1 MKYGIMI
8 SAVIVCMS
16 CSGINAN
23 ERDTMVTV
31 KIDVDKV
38 LEENFLGVGVQC
50 SGYPWFDVSDADWK
64 KVFERMDYLK
74 MPFTRIMVDWTSFFE
89 GLDADG
95 SPQYTFESPK
105 MRNTYKL
112 LDYCQA
118 KDITVMFGQWGWVN
132 TALHADGQNWDVSP
146 DSKLHARMS
155 ADLIDYVVNK
165 KGYTCI
171 RWFDPINEP
180 DGYWSSCDGDWPLWT
195 RVAKQL
201 HQELITRG
209 LDKKITISGPGAF
222 GPRISKARDD
232 KELHEVIAAYGEPW
246 ISKAL
251 DDKEL
256 HEVIAVYNEHKYLLN
271 WTVVAGQLETQTRQ
285 QVGGIQTKDPGK
297 QYFVGELGFLDGKSK
312 VDQNVEVKN
321 FWYGVSMAD
330 ASIQLMRG
338 GASGFLAWYLD
349 DAMHWKGDSD
359 GPIEQASNAYER
371 RKIWGM
377 WNIIGAEH
385 GDPEDEAP
393 RPWFYTWSQ
402 LSRNFPAGAK
412 ILDVPPTGIDH
423 LRVTAARIP
432 SKDTDHLSVAVVN
445 NSDQPKSVKIV
456 VPTAKQ
462 KVALNSFEYF
472 DADNDNKVDSWQKT
486 LDPSGTVIYPEPTKT
501 LQEVDLA
508 SGLTVQLPTKG
519 VVILTTLTA
528 AASPVDK

>member
-1 MKYGIMI
+1 TYRIMI
-8 SAVIVCMS
+8 SLVTVLLF
-16 CSGINAN
+16 CSGVNAN
-23 ERDTMVTV
+23 EGNAMVTV

-50 SGYPWFDVSDADWK
+50 SGYPWFDVSDADWQ

-74 MPFTRIMVDWTSFFE
+74 MPFTRIMVDWTNFFE

-95 SPQYTFESPK
+95 SPQYSFESQK

-118 KDITVMFGQWGWVN
+118 NDITVMFGQWGWIN
-132 TALHADGQNWDVSP
+132 TVLHAEGQNWDIQP

-165 KGYTCI
+165 KGYSCI
-171 RWFDPINEP
+171 QWFDPINEP
-180 DGYWSSCDGDWPLWT
+180 DGFWSSCDGDWPLWT

-209 LDKKITISGPGAF
+209 LTAKIRISGPADVYMG
-222 GPRISKARDD
+222 
-232 KELHEVIAAYGEPW
+232 W
-246 ISKAL
+246 IPKAL

-256 HEVIAVYNEHKYLLN
+256 HEVIAVYNEHKYLWN
-271 WTVVAGQLETQTRQ
+271 KDVVAGQLETQTRQ
-285 QVGGIQTKDPGK
+285 QVNGIQTKDPGK
-297 QYFVGELGFLDGKSK
+297 QYFAGEVGFLDGKNK
-312 VDQNVEVKN
+312 KDQNVEVKN

-330 ASIQLMRG
+330 AAIQMMRG

-349 DAMHWKGDSD
+349 DAMHWHGDSD
-359 GPIEQASNAYER
+359 GPIEQISNAYEM

-377 WNIIGAEH
+377 WNILGAEH
-385 GDPEDEAP
+385 GDPQDEAP
-393 RPWFYTWSQ
+393 RPWFYPWSQ

-423 LRVTAARIP
+423 LRVTAAKIS
-432 SKDTDHLSVAVVN
+432 SKDTGHLSVAVVN

-462 KVALNSFEYF
+462 EVALNTFEYF

-486 LDPSGTVIYPEPTKT
+486 LDSSGHVIYPEPTKT
-501 LQEVDLA
+501 LREINLA

-519 VVILTTLTA
+519 VVILTTLRPA

>member
-1 MKYGIMI
+1 
-8 SAVIVCMS
+8 
-16 CSGINAN
+16 
-23 ERDTMVTV
+23 MVTV
-31 KIDVDKV
+31 KIDVEKV

-50 SGYPWFDVSDADWK
+50 SGYPWFDVSDADWQK
-64 KVFERMDYLK
+64 AFERMDYLK

-95 SPQYTFESPK
+95 NPRYAFESQK
-105 MRNTYKL
+105 MRNTYRL
-112 LDYCQA
+112 LDYCQT
-118 KDITVMFGQWGWVN
+118 KDIIVMFGQWGWVN
-132 TALHADGQNWDVSP
+132 TALHADGQNWDVLP
-146 DSKLHARMS
+146 DSKLHAMMS

-165 KGYTCI
+165 KQYTCI

-180 DGYWSSCDGDWPLWT
+180 DRYWSSCNGDWPLWT

-209 LDKKITISGPGAF
+209 LDKKITISGPAAF
-222 GPRISKARDD
+222 S
-232 KELHEVIAAYGEPW
+232 EPW
-246 ISKAL
+246 ISKVL
-251 DDKEL
+251 DDPEL
-256 HEVIAVYNEHKYLLN
+256 HEVIAVYNEHKYLWN
-271 WTVVAGQLETQTRQ
+271 KTVVAGELETQTRQ

-297 QYFVGELGFLDGKSK
+297 QYFLGELGFLDGKSK

-330 ASIQLMRG
+330 AAIQLMRG

-349 DAMHWKGDSD
+349 DAMHWKGDSN

-393 RPWFYTWSQ
+393 RPWFYAWSQ

-412 ILDVPPTGIDH
+412 ILDVSPTGIDH
-423 LRVTAARIP
+423 LRVTAAKIP
-432 SKDTDHLSVAVVN
+432 AKNQDHLSFAVVN

-462 KVALNSFEYF
+462 KVALNTFEYF
-472 DADNDNKVDSWQKT
+472 DADNDNKVDSWSAT
-486 LDPSGTVIYPEPTKT
+486 LDPSGHVNYPEPTKT
-501 LQEVDLA
+501 LREIDLV

-519 VVILTTLTA
+519 IVILTTLKA
-528 AASPVDK
+528 AARPVDK